1 MPCNADTIVKIKVV
15 KETEKEKLLVV
26 CAIGVYPVGDEDNE
40 IELVMFVPVK
50 AEERDLATQA
60 IFERD
65 EYFSVG
71 GKIVPEHYNNN
82 IRPRMMVSTSTHL
95 KILNKAPA
103 LNKCPL
109 KVSLIGVVGE
119 VPKFKN
125 EEDAIIKVSITDYSR
140 RNYNFIVTVVFRY
153 LDSCFKSLASLIRQ
167 ENRWFLLLVR
177 WSL

>member
-82 IRPRMMVSTSTHL
+82 IRPRV
-95 KILNKAPA
+95 
-103 LNKCPL
+103 
-109 KVSLIGVVGE
+109 
-119 VPKFKN
+119 
-125 EEDAIIKVSITDYSR
+125 
-140 RNYNFIVTVVFRY
+140 
-153 LDSCFKSLASLIRQ
+153 
-167 ENRWFLLLVR
+167 
-177 WSL
+177 